1 MVERLEE
8 IEETGDVTGLGE
20 DALRVYGLWLK
31 DKRLFDAWRDPEY
44 KGCCQE
50 AMNSHYYA
58 ARFGKFGGSF
68 SRKTVE
74 KISLVIEARLNGW
87 DLTPSSS
94 ALKPASP
101 SSLGPLGKPYEGRV
115 KYGIDTSEMSY
126 GMRKLFSQIEY
137 GVP

>member
-20 DALRVYGLWLK
+20 DAAKVFRLWIRSK
-31 DKRLFDAWRDPEY
+31 TLFDAWRDPEY

-58 ARFGKFGGSF
+58 ARFGKIGGSF
-68 SRKTVE
+68 NRKTVE

-87 DLTPSSS
+87 DLTLSSS

-101 SSLGPLGKPYEGRV
+101 SSLGPLGKPCEDRM
-115 KYGIDTSEMSY
+115 KYDIDTSEMSC

-137 GVP
+137 GVL